1 MLIIRVV
8 ISPSWSS
15 SGGARTASRAATSG
29 RNGCTLHP
37 QRDTPH
43 RAQATSQIAELCA
56 HCEPTQRTAR
66 SEGRFPPTLDRRGMP
81 GGRGTRGRGAVGP
94 LAQPTTTAGS
104 TATGSTAAAATA
116 TPPSSR
122 LEMTGISVAFGGVTA
137 LSDVSLVVEPGQV
150 HGLIGPNGAG
160 KTTLFNV
167 ACGIFRA
174 DSGTISWRDRP
185 LRRLRP
191 SQLAGL
197 GIARTLQGVGLFAG
211 LTVLENVMVGA
222 HRHARAG
229 FAAALFG
236 LGEKDERALR
246 ARAMTAL
253 EELDA
258 VDYAGRYPGSLPYP
272 VQKRVALAR
281 ALVIDPALL
290 LLDEPASGLSEEE
303 MRELGDL
310 IGVLKSRMSV
320 LLVEHH
326 MDLVMRVCD
335 RVTVL
340 DSGIQIAAGTPAEV
354 QADPAVTEA
363 YLGEQVDAET
373 DAAELTAHEG
383 GSRG

>member
-1 MLIIRVV
+1 
-8 ISPSWSS
+8 
-15 SGGARTASRAATSG
+15 
-29 RNGCTLHP
+29 
-37 QRDTPH
+37 
-43 RAQATSQIAELCA
+43 
-56 HCEPTQRTAR
+56 
-66 SEGRFPPTLDRRGMP
+66 
-81 GGRGTRGRGAVGP
+81 
-94 LAQPTTTAGS
+94 LAQPHGQQTVNSEPNRPS
-104 TATGSTAAAATA
+104 TDRSPT
-116 TPPSSR
+116 SR
-122 LEMTGISVAFGGVTA
+122 LELSGITVAFGGVTA
-137 LSDVSLVVEPGQV
+137 LSDVSLTVEPGQV

-167 ACGIFRA
+167 ACGLVRPTAGRIL
-174 DSGTISWRDRP
+174 WRGAQQ
-185 LRRLRP
+185 RRLKP
-191 SQLAGL
+191 AGL
-197 GIARTLQGVGLFAG
+197 AKMGIARTLQGVGLFNG

-281 ALVIDPALL
+281 ALVIDPDLL

-363 YLGEQVDAET
+363 YLGEQVDVEA
-373 DAAELTAHEG
+373 DAAQLTGHEG
-383 GSRG
+383 GTRG